1 MNIRVPQDMAI
12 CGFNDIEA
20 AEYVNPSL
28 TSVSVGRYEMG
39 VKASEMIIRVLNEKP
54 IESKKVDM
62 GYEIKKRA
70 STSRL

>member
-1 MNIRVPQDMAI
+1 IRVPQDMAI

-20 AEYVNPSL
+20 AGYVNPSL

-39 VKASEMIIRVLNEKP
+39 VKASEMIIRVLNEKS

-70 STSRL
+70 STSRI

>member
-1 MNIRVPQDMAI
+1 
-12 CGFNDIEA
+12 
-20 AEYVNPSL
+20 L

-39 VKASEMIIRVLNEKP
+39 VQASEMIIRVLNEKP